1 MTEKA
6 ITIYSQINNEK
17 TIFWTLIGIL
27 FLCAGFY
34 IYFIDTTI
42 HNVVARQNLENE
54 ATSLTLSIGS
64 QEFQYISKRNAV
76 TLDLAYSM
84 GFKDIAVKE
93 YVSKK
98 SPDSVAFLSR

>member
-1 MTEKA
+1 M
-6 ITIYSQINNEK
+6 
-17 TIFWTLIGIL
+17 
-27 FLCAGFY
+27 
-34 IYFIDTTI
+34 YFIDATI

-64 QEFQYISKRNAV
+64 EEFQYISKRNAV
-76 TLDLAYSM
+76 TLELAYGK

-98 SPDSVAFLSR
+98 SGDSVAFLSR